1 MNVDTLHR
9 EQLKEIQRRINREV
23 EEELRKEYERRQN
36 LTISFAVGC
45 LLGLVT
51 FILIQY
57 LGRIFT

>member
-36 LTISFAVGC
+36 LTTSFAVGC
-45 LLGLVT
+45 LLGLVV
-51 FILIQY
+51 FILMQY
-57 LGRIFT
+57 IGRTFT

>member
-45 LLGLVT
+45 LLGLVV
-51 FILIQY
+51 FILMQY
-57 LGRIFT
+57 IGRTFT